1 MKRLIIDTDPGV
13 DDAHAILL
21 ALAHPDVQVEAL
33 TTVSGNAS
41 IDLTT
46 ANALKILDVA
56 EKEIPV
62 FRGCDRPLVNTPA
75 YAAYVHGEDGLGD
88 CGISVSKQKP
98 QTEHAVQALV
108 RLANANPGELT
119 LVAIGPLTNLAV
131 ALRLDPELPNKFKRL
146 VIMGGAIY
154 SKGNAGSLT
163 AEFNIHTDPEAA
175 HIVFSSWPML
185 TLLSWETTL
194 AHTFRRDVLDQF
206 FNLGTSRAKFF
217 HDTNQKILGFIK
229 ERWDQDMLFAP
240 DGLAMAAAIE
250 PSIVTKSETKYVAIE
265 LHGSLTRGQTVV
277 DWSNTTKK
285 EANTEI
291 IHAVDQERFIQL
303 MENGLK

>member
-21 ALAHPDVQVEAL
+21 ALAHPDVQVEAI
-33 TTVSGNAS
+33 TTVSGNVS

-56 EKEIPV
+56 EKDIPV
-62 FRGCDRPLVNTPA
+62 YRGCDRPLINMPE
-75 YAAYVHGEDGLGD
+75 YAAYVHGADGLGD
-88 CGISVSKQKP
+88 CGISASKRQV
-98 QTEHAVQALV
+98 QTEHAVHALV
-108 RLANANPGELT
+108 RLANENPGELT

-131 ALRLDPELPNKFKRL
+131 ALSLDPELPTKFKQL

-163 AEFNIHTDPEAA
+163 AEFNIHADPEAA

-185 TLLSWETTL
+185 SLLSWETTL
-194 AHTFRRDVLDQF
+194 AHVFTRQVINRFFIMGTPRARFFR
-206 FNLGTSRAKFF
+206 
-217 HDTNQKILGFIK
+217 DTNQKILGFIK
-229 ERWDQDMLFAP
+229 DRLGQDMLFAP
-240 DGLAMAAAIE
+240 DGLAVAAAIE
-250 PSIVTKSETKYVAIE
+250 PSIVTRSDRKYVSIE

-277 DWSNTTKK
+277 DWSNTTGKQP
-285 EANTEI
+285 NTEI
-291 IHAVDQERFIQL
+291 IHEVDQERFIQL

>member
-13 DDAHAILL
+13 DDAHALLL
-21 ALAHPDVQVEAL
+21 ALAHPDVKVEAI
-33 TTVSGNAS
+33 TTVSGNVS

-56 EKEIPV
+56 EKDIPV
-62 FRGCDRPLVNTPA
+62 YRGCDRPLINIPE
-75 YAAYVHGEDGLGD
+75 YATYVHGTDGLGD
-88 CGISVSKQKP
+88 CGISVSKMLAKA
-98 QTEHAVQALV
+98 EHAVHALI
-108 RLANANPGELT
+108 RLANENPGELT

-131 ALRLDPELPNKFKRL
+131 ALRLDSDLPHKFKQL

-163 AEFNIHTDPEAA
+163 AEFNIHADPEAA
-175 HIVFSSWPML
+175 HIVFSTWPML

-194 AHTFRRDVLDQF
+194 AHIFTRDVLDRF
-206 FNLGTSRAKFF
+206 FHLGTPRAKFF
-217 HDTNQKILGFIK
+217 HDTNQKILSFIK
-229 ERWDQDMLFAP
+229 DRWEQDMLFAP

-250 PSIVTKSETKYVAIE
+250 PGIITRSEKKYVTIE

-277 DWSNTTKK
+277 DWSNMTKK
-285 EANTEI
+285 QPNAEI

>member
-21 ALAHPDVQVEAL
+21 ALAHPDVQMEAI
-33 TTVSGNAS
+33 TTVSGNVS

-56 EKEIPV
+56 EKDIPV
-62 FRGCDRPLVNTPA
+62 YRGCDRPLINTPE
-75 YAAYVHGEDGLGD
+75 YAAYVHGADGLGD
-88 CGISVSKQKP
+88 CGIPASKRQA
-98 QTEHAVQALV
+98 QIEHAVHALV
-108 RLANANPGELT
+108 RLANENPGELT

-131 ALRLDPELPNKFKRL
+131 ALSLDPELPMKFKQL

-154 SKGNAGSLT
+154 SKGNTSSLT
-163 AEFNIHTDPEAA
+163 AEFNIHADPEAA

-185 TLLSWETTL
+185 SLLSWETTL
-194 AHTFRRDVLDQF
+194 AHVFTRQVLNRF
-206 FNLGTSRAKFF
+206 FNMGTPRARFF

-229 ERWDQDMLFAP
+229 DRLGQDMLFAP
-240 DGLAMAAAIE
+240 DGLAVAAAIE
-250 PSIVTKSETKYVAIE
+250 PSIVTRSDRKHVSIE

-277 DWSNTTKK
+277 DWSNTTGKQP
-285 EANTEI
+285 NTEI
-291 IHAVDQERFIQL
+291 IHEVDQERFIQL

>member
-13 DDAHAILL
+13 DDAQAILL
-21 ALAHPDVQVEAL
+21 ALAHPDVQVEAI
-33 TTVSGNAS
+33 TTVSGNVS

-56 EKEIPV
+56 EKDIPV
-62 FRGCDRPLVNTPA
+62 YRGCDRPLINMPE
-75 YAAYVHGEDGLGD
+75 YAAYVHGADGLGD
-88 CGISVSKQKP
+88 CGIPASKRQA
-98 QTEHAVQALV
+98 QTEHAVHALV
-108 RLANANPGELT
+108 RLANENPGELT

-131 ALRLDPELPNKFKRL
+131 ALSLDPELPTKFKQL

-163 AEFNIHTDPEAA
+163 AEFNIHADPEAA

-185 TLLSWETTL
+185 SLLSWETTL
-194 AHTFRRDVLDQF
+194 AHVFTRQVLNRF
-206 FNLGTSRAKFF
+206 FNMGTARARFF

-229 ERWDQDMLFAP
+229 DRLGQDMLFAP
-240 DGLAMAAAIE
+240 DGLAVAAAIE
-250 PSIVTKSETKYVAIE
+250 PGIVTRSDRKHVSIE

-277 DWSNTTKK
+277 DWSNATGKQP
-285 EANTEI
+285 NTEI
-291 IHAVDQERFIQL
+291 IHEMDQERFIQL